1 MYIHSQDSAIFNEL
15 NILKKLLHGNLFF
28 NLYFVLKLFMLQIIF
43 FNLIAS
49 SLIIPYNS
57 FFYH

>member
-1 MYIHSQDSAIFNEL
+1 MYINSQDSVIFNEL
-15 NILKKLLHGNLFF
+15 NISKKLLIFFF

-43 FNLIAS
+43 FNMIAS

>member
-1 MYIHSQDSAIFNEL
+1 MYINSQDSAIFNEL
-15 NILKKLLHGNLFF
+15 NIFKKLLIFFF

-43 FNLIAS
+43 FNMIAS